1 MELISIL
8 RVLRRHRLLVGAG
21 VALAVFVAM
30 IASYQVSF
38 FPPKLGSRVKTSGTA
53 TARVIIAARTQPAFD
68 LKSHITDTLGL
79 KASLLADFL
88 SADEVRSQI
97 ARRAGLEPGEVGV
110 MSPVWSA
117 PKIALPLPVSAT
129 EAAGLARE
137 PYLLTVGSTGDIPI
151 ITLKATGPDA
161 LRAATVVNS
170 GITAIGGLIA
180 ARSKGRPEIL
190 VERLGPAVA
199 KTTVAGPRKAVAL
212 AGAFVVLGMWCAG
225 IVVLEW
231 FVRRRLGRGPRTSP
245 AAQYS
250 PSS

>member
-1 MELISIL
+1 LELISIL

-30 IASYQVSF
+30 LASYQVSF

-53 TARVIIAARTQPAFD
+53 TARVIGA
-68 LKSHITDTLGL
+68 GL
-79 KASLLADFL
+79 K
-88 SADEVRSQI
+88 
-97 ARRAGLEPGEVGV
+97 PGEVGV

-137 PYLLTVGSTGDIPI
+137 PYLLTVSSTGDIPI

-199 KTTVAGPRKAVAL
+199 RTTVAGPRKAVAL